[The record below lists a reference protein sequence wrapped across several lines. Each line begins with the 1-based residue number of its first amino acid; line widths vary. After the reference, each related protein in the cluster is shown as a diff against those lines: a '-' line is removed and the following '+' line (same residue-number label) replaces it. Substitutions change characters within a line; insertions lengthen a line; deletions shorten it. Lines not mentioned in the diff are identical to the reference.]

1 MNEEQ
6 IEAWIARDPDHE
18 TRAEVSALLE
28 SGDHDALVERFLGR
42 LEFGTAGLRGVLGG
56 GPNRMNRLVVIESS
70 LGFAR
75 YIKDTVDGAAER
87 GIVIAYDGRRK
98 SDVFARD
105 AAAAFAHHGLKVH
118 FFSRMMPTPA
128 GAFAVKHLD
137 AAAGVIITA
146 SHNPPEYNGY
156 KAYWENGAQI
166 ISPVDRGVA
175 AAIDEVAKFPLP
187 KLDFD
192 AARAAGTIVEIPE
205 SVIDAYLDGLEAQL
219 IHRHE
224 GDRSLALAYT
234 PLHGVGAELVERAMA
249 RAGFEGLRVVAS
261 QEQPD
266 GEFPT
271 VRFPNPEEPGAM
283 DAVLELAG
291 EIDAELAFANDP
303 DADRLAV
310 AVKTSD
316 GYRMLTGDEVGTLLA
331 QDLLARAPANAAVA
345 TTIVSSSLLRYMA
358 EARGIEYFETLTGFK
373 WIANGNLERQARGK
387 RFLFGYEEAL
397 GYTIGD
403 HVRDKDGIVAL
414 VAFAEMAAV
423 AKSRGRSVLDE
434 LYDVYREHGVV
445 LTKQK
450 SLQLPPG
457 PPVGRQLRESPPER
471 IAGRAITAIEDLSNG
486 TRRFA
491 DGREEPLELPSSDV
505 LIYRL
510 EGDAR
515 VVVRPSGTEP
525 KLKCYYLVRRP
536 VRDADPRVVESEAR
550 EELETLLQTHQRELQ
565 ALL

>member
-6 IEAWIARDPDHE
+6 IKAWLSRDPDHE
-18 TRAEVSALLE
+18 TREEVSALLE
-28 SGDHDALVERFLGR
+28 SGDHDALVDRFLGR

-75 YIKDTVDGAAER
+75 YVKDSVDDAAER
-87 GIVIAYDGRRK
+87 GIAIAYDGRRK

-118 FFSRMMPTPA
+118 LFSRMMPTPA
-128 GAFAVKHLD
+128 GAFAVKHLG

-166 ISPVDRGVA
+166 ISPVDKGVA
-175 AAIDEVAKFPLP
+175 AAIDEVAKAPLP
-187 KLDFD
+187 ELDFE
-192 AARAAGTIVEIPE
+192 AARAAGSIVEIPE
-205 SVIDAYLDGLEAQL
+205 SVIEAYLDGVEAQL
-219 IHRHE
+219 IHRGE
-224 GDRSLALAYT
+224 GDRSIGVAYT
-234 PLHGVGAELVERAMA
+234 PLHGVGAELVKKSMA
-249 RAGFEGLRVVAS
+249 RAGFEHLRVVPS

-283 DAVLELAG
+283 DAVLKLAR
-291 EIDAELAFANDP
+291 EIDAELAVANDP

-310 AVKTSD
+310 AVKEGES
-316 GYRMLTGDEVGTLLA
+316 YRMLTGDEIGTLLA
-331 QDLLARAPANAAVA
+331 HDLLSRASDDAAVA

-358 EARGIEYFETLTGFK
+358 EARGVEYFETLTGFK
-373 WIANGNLERQARGK
+373 WIANGNIARQAAGK

-403 HVRDKDGIVAL
+403 NVRDKDGVVAM

-423 AKSRGRSVLDE
+423 ARSAGRSVLDD
-434 LYDVYREHGVV
+434 LYDIYREHGVV

-450 SLQLPPG
+450 SLKLPPG
-457 PPVGRQLRESPPER
+457 PPVGRTLRAKPPET
-471 IAGRAITAIEDLSNG
+471 IAGRAVTAMEDLASS
-486 TRRFA
+486 TRRFM
-491 DGREEPLELPSSDV
+491 DGREESIDLPSSDV

-515 VVVRPSGTEP
+515 VVIRPSGTEP
-525 KLKCYYLVRRP
+525 KLKCYYLVRRA
-536 VRDADPRVVESEAR
+536 VGDGDPRAVEQEAR
-550 EELETLLQTHQRELQ
+550 DELDALLDTHQRELE
-565 ALL
+565 AIL